1 MKVTVLEKSQMI
13 PPYGR
18 MEFYMSMKNG
28 LLAQAEGLMESINF
42 TLEVL
47 AKKRKEQVALSL
59 VAEKIKD
66 ELIRVNGT
74 KVLEYSH
81 YPECQEPDPKTGKTN
96 KEWAVLMLGQLL
108 NQDDEYI
115 EALGDAYTAEQEL
128 AEIQADILDLSERV
142 TADKVMCRL
151 VGAMLGVLGD
161 GD

>member
-1 MKVTVLEKSQMI
+1 MI
-13 PPYGR
+13 PLFGR
-18 MEFYMSMKNG
+18 MEFYMSMKSG

-66 ELIRVNGT
+66 NLIRVNGE
-74 KVLEYSH
+74 KVIYYSGM
-81 YPECQEPDPKTGKTN
+81 PECMEPDPKTGKNN
-96 KEWAVLMLGQLL
+96 KEWAELMLQQFLQ
-108 NQDDEYI
+108 QDDDYI
-115 EALGDAYTAEQEL
+115 EALGEAYTAEQGL

-151 VGAMLGVLGD
+151 VSAMLGVLGD